1 MSKDLSLVI
10 VTYNSHRLIFDCL
23 ESVFLHNDLADGLEV
38 IVVDNCSADQEEV
51 FSGIR
56 KTYNDRVTLL
66 ASPKNGGYG
75 YGNNRGIELAQAPVV
90 VVMNPDVRLVKP
102 VFKSILKNFHLS
114 NTALVGVRFVDG
126 SNTFYYK
133 PEYVGLCN
141 TLLQKVFFQLR
152 LFKADEVYFS
162 GSFLAFSKSDFLRA
176 GCFDENI
183 FLYFEEPD
191 ITNRIRALGKAAVLD
206 ETIEVLHLAHGRE
219 VNLRVIDEHLK
230 TLHYYHAKYPFALRD
245 YFKAMIKVMIIKKYA
260 AVFLRNEHKRREFD
274 AWNLKYQE
282 ALKNL

>member
-102 VFKSILKNFHLS
+102 VFKQLLRRF
-114 NTALVGVRFVDG
+114 TAKDIGLVGVSFVDG
-126 SNTFYYK
+126 SSRYYFK
-133 PEYVGLCN
+133 PEYSGFWKILF
-141 TLLQKVFFQLR
+141 QKQLFRLGFF
-152 LFKADEVYFS
+152 KPKEVYFS
-162 GSFLAFSKSDFLRA
+162 GSFLAFDKMHFKAA
-176 GCFDENI
+176 GGFDEHI
-183 FLYFEEPD
+183 FLYFEEAD
-191 ITNRIRALGKAAVLD
+191 ITNRIQSIGKTAILAS
-206 ETIEVLHLAHGRE
+206 EIEVLHLAHGRE
-219 VNLRVIDEHLK
+219 LNLRVMDEHLK
-230 TLHYYHAKYPFALRD
+230 TIMYYQTKFPFDLKRYFEALIAVNFVKKWVATVLNNDYKSKEFGAWMAKY
-245 YFKAMIKVMIIKKYA
+245 K
-260 AVFLRNEHKRREFD
+260 
-274 AWNLKYQE
+274 Q
-282 ALKNL
+282 ALKEI

>member
-10 VTYNSHRLIFDCL
+10 LTYNSHRLIFDCL

-102 VFKSILKNFHLS
+102 VFKTVLKNFYQS
-114 NTALVGVRFVDG
+114 RTGMVGARFVDG
-126 SNTFYYK
+126 SNAYYYK
-133 PEYVGLCN
+133 PEYVGFTN
-141 TLLQKVFFQLR
+141 TLLQKMLFRLG
-152 LFKADEVYFS
+152 LFKPDEVYFS
-162 GSFLAFSKSDFLRA
+162 GSFLAFSKADFVNA
-176 GCFDENI
+176 GSFDENI

-191 ITNRIRALGKAAVLD
+191 ITNRIRALGKEVVLD
-206 ETIEVLHLAHGRE
+206 TKVEVLHLAHGRE
-219 VNLRVIDEHLK
+219 LNLRVIDEHLK
-230 TLHYYHAKYPFALRD
+230 TLLYYQTKYPFALKH
-245 YFKAMIKVMIIKKYA
+245 YFKSLIKVMTIKKCV
-260 AVFLRNEHKRREFD
+260 AVLLRNKHKAMEFD
-274 AWNLKYQE
+274 AWNVKYQE
-282 ALKNL
+282 ALKKI